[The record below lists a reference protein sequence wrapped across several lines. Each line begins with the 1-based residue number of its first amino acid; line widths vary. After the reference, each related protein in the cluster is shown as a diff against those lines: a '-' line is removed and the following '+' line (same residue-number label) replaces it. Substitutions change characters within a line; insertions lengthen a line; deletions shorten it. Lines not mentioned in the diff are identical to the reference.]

1 MVSGRVHALPRRL
14 ARKFVRADLGQ
25 LDEESWMHEVPPLLC
40 IQLLYQKLYLKLF
53 DAQLNSL
60 PMAKA
65 KKDGLTD
72 RGLTPQE
79 QAQLDPHV
87 RLALA
92 TWPQIDPAV
101 EGIVTRIAKASRQL
115 DAEMRASL
123 AHVGLTKEEFKVL
136 MELHAGP
143 QTHGALCRHLEVS
156 TGAMTNRLDK
166 LERERLVTRS
176 QDPNDRR
183 GVLLTLTQAGA
194 DRLDAYIDRGAHRE
208 RELLEGLSAGD
219 KRRLNELL
227 TKLVD
232 SLEYELDR

>member
-1 MVSGRVHALPRRL
+1 VCTATV
-14 ARKFVRADLGQ
+14 
-25 LDEESWMHEVPPLLC
+25 
-40 IQLLYQKLYLKLF
+40 
-53 DAQLNSL
+53 
-60 PMAKA
+60 AKA
-65 KKDGLTD
+65 VCTAFWEAIWATAKLGPLATARRGAQTE
-72 RGLTPQE
+72 RGLTPEDQDR
-79 QAQLDPHV
+79 LDPHV

-136 MELHAGP
+136 MQLHAGP
-143 QTHGALCRHLEVS
+143 QTHGALCRQLEVS

-166 LERERLVTRS
+166 LERAGLVSRS
-176 QDPNDRR
+176 RDPDDRR
-183 GVLLTLTQAGA
+183 GVMLTLTEAG
-194 DRLDAYIDRGAHRE
+194 DGRLDSYIDRGARRE
-208 RELLEGLSAGD
+208 RQLLEGLSPSD

-232 SLEYELDR
+232 SLDAELDR

>member
-1 MVSGRVHALPRRL
+1 MPRATR
-14 ARKFVRADLGQ
+14 
-25 LDEESWMHEVPPLLC
+25 
-40 IQLLYQKLYLKLF
+40 
-53 DAQLNSL
+53 DA
-60 PMAKA
+60 A
-65 KKDGLTD
+65 TD
-72 RGLTPQE
+72 PGLTPE
-79 QAQLDPHV
+79 DQARLDPHV

-136 MELHAGP
+136 MDLHAGP
-143 QTHGALCRHLEVS
+143 QTHGSLCRHLEVS

-166 LERERLVTRS
+166 LERAGLVSRS

-183 GVLLTLTQAGA
+183 GVLLTLTPAGA
-194 DRLDAYIDRGAHRE
+194 ARLDAYIDRGAHRE
-208 RELLEGLSAGD
+208 RQLLEGLTAAD

-232 SLEYELDR
+232 SLDGELDR